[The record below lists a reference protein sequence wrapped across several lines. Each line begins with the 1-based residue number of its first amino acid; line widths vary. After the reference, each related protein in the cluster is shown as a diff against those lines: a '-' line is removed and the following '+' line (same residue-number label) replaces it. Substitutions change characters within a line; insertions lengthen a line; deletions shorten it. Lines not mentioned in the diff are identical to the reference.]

1 MSMDSA
7 MKGKML
13 RKSKFT
19 LIELLVVILIIG
31 ILMAIL
37 LPAINKARYHGFRLD
52 ERSKAI
58 DLQTAVMRYRNV
70 YNYSFPK
77 VDDGMDATDQV
88 VDATLLDILESNNP
102 RGIMF
107 FTVKGPLKNVWGG
120 DFYIS
125 MDGNYDNQ
133 ITADGNT
140 LGVPVAVYTKY
151 NGDTIGSWEK

>member
-1 MSMDSA
+1 ME
-7 MKGKML
+7 GKML
-13 RKSKFT
+13 QRKNFT
-19 LIELLVVILIIG
+19 LIELLVVIGIIG

-37 LPAINKARYHGFRLD
+37 IPAISQVRYNGFRLD
-52 ERSKAI
+52 EQAKAI
-58 DLQTAVMRYRNV
+58 QLQTAVMEYRNV
-70 YNYSFPK
+70 YNNSFPK

-88 VDATLLDILESNNP
+88 VDAALLDILERNNP
-102 RGIMF
+102 RGFLF

-133 ITADGNT
+133 ISADGNT

>member
-1 MSMDSA
+1 MSMDST
-7 MKGKML
+7 MEGKML
-13 RKSKFT
+13 QRKNFT
-19 LIELLVVILIIG
+19 LIELLVVIGIIG

-37 LPAINKARYHGFRLD
+37 LPAIRSARINTLKLNEQSR
-52 ERSKAI
+52 AVN
-58 DLQTAVMRYRNV
+58 LQTAVMEYRNV
-70 YNYSFPK
+70 YNNSFPK

-88 VDATLLDILESNNP
+88 VDAALLDILERNNP
-102 RGIMF
+102 RGILF

-133 ITADGNT
+133 ISADGNT